1 MYIIAVGVHYVIKK
15 TALNKNVFNS
25 ELFSIKTFLWFTLGA
40 GILAAIF
47 LVFVL
52 SRVSINEIFSNLPY
66 LLADPDH
73 PQMGF
78 MAKMNYYFKTIVE
91 CHTHFKYVLMAYG
104 ATAIVMLLDRKRKQ
118 HRSIYLI
125 LTSAIVILALVMF
138 MPTMTS
144 VYYNA
149 IMFPMIFHGH
159 HSVCSF

>member
-1 MYIIAVGVHYVIKK
+1 MYIIAIGVHYVIKK
-15 TALNKNVFNS
+15 TALNKNLFNS

-78 MAKMNYYFKTIVE
+78 MAKMNYYFK
-91 CHTHFKYVLMAYG
+91 
-104 ATAIVMLLDRKRKQ
+104 Q
-118 HRSIYLI
+118 S
-125 LTSAIVILALVMF
+125 
-138 MPTMTS
+138 
-144 VYYNA
+144 
-149 IMFPMIFHGH
+149 
-159 HSVCSF
+159 